1 MKSRINLLIAV
12 SVIALLALSGI
23 QAYLI
28 KNTYTLEKDA
38 LISEINDAVREI
50 RNSPEVDSLNM
61 AWRQAL
67 TEELTN
73 YRIDDFSIVSFME
86 RITAKADS
94 LSPIYHNYYQEK
106 LQGANLGYNIK
117 FKKNLTGIIIFDG
130 FKTDTVFGAGE
141 RKKLRVLGEDFEEE
155 KAITTHTAIWQ
166 SQSQS
171 TKPTDTFA
179 TTNLEFQMTTEDLVL
194 IEDRITIL
202 FGRLA
207 GLFLI
212 SILIFLFVVGLLFYS
227 IKNLI
232 TQKKIAEIKTD
243 FVNNI
248 THEFKTPLA
257 TLGIA
262 TKSLKKREII
272 NSPDALESTLKI
284 MDRQNSRL
292 QKLLDHVMNYS
303 LSSKEIVLQK
313 EPVSSKDYFIN
324 LIEDFRISISHKNLI
339 IKTEIQP
346 LEVTLELDKFHFT
359 TALQNILE
367 NAVKYSDEAAQILLK
382 TEVKN
387 NTYIINITDNGTGI
401 AKRDQTEIFN
411 KFYRINSGNLHNVKG
426 MGLGL
431 YYANQIIK
439 AHKGSI
445 AVQSELK
452 KGSCFT
458 IIIPLA

>member
-1 MKSRINLLIAV
+1 M
-12 SVIALLALSGI
+12 ALSAI

-38 LISEINDAVREI
+38 LIQETNEAVREI
-50 RNSPEVDSLNM
+50 RDSPEIDSLNM
-61 AWRQAL
+61 VWRQAL
-67 TEELTN
+67 ADELID
-73 YRIDDFSIVSFME
+73 YRLDDFSIVSFME

-106 LQGANLGYNIK
+106 LQDVDLGYNIK
-117 FKKNLTGIIIFDG
+117 FKKNLTEIIIFEG
-130 FKTDTVFGAGE
+130 SKTDTVFGAGE
-141 RKKLRVLGEDFEEE
+141 RKKLRILGEDFEEE
-155 KAITTHTAIWQ
+155 KAITTQTSIWQ
-166 SQSQS
+166 SQSTGS
-171 TKPTDTFA
+171 PDTVVA
-179 TTNLEFQMTTEDLVL
+179 TNSGFQMATEDLVL
-194 IEDRITIL
+194 IEDRITII

-207 GLFLI
+207 GLFII

-232 TQKKIAEIKTD
+232 IQKKIAEIKTD

-257 TLGIA
+257 TLAIA
-262 TKSLKKREII
+262 TKSLNKKEII
-272 NSPDALESTLKI
+272 HSPDALESTLKI
-284 MDRQNSRL
+284 MERQNIRL
-292 QKLLDHVMNYS
+292 QELLDQVMNYS
-303 LSSKEIVLQK
+303 LSSKEIVLHK
-313 EPVSSKDYFIN
+313 EPVSSKNYFIN
-324 LIEDFRISISHKNLI
+324 LIEDFRISMSHKNFI
-339 IKTEIQP
+339 INTEVQP
-346 LEVTLELDKFHFT
+346 IEVTLELDRFHFT

-367 NAVKYSDEAAQILLK
+367 NALKYSDETAQILLK

-387 NTYIINITDNGTGI
+387 STYIINITDNGTGI
-401 AKRDQTEIFN
+401 PKRDQTEIFN

-431 YYANQIIK
+431 YYASQIIK
-439 AHKGSI
+439 AHKGTI

-458 IIIPLA
+458 IEIPLA